1 MFIVD
6 VVMLFFH
13 TNFFFPSWIFFLM
26 FGECLKINKIIIKN
40 KRIKTWNKYVFKINF
55 YIFSAFTVAI
65 LSNLRTLMKKKF
77 HNSYSVG
84 RPEKCE
90 SRLGLLCVPKDSIN
104 KWSLVV
110 LNDLL
115 MHYMEPVDKLLT
127 GHLPASTIN
136 TCGRKPSY
144 IILFPFLIDPPFLIL
159 FNLFY

>member
-1 MFIVD
+1 
-6 VVMLFFH
+6 
-13 TNFFFPSWIFFLM
+13 
-26 FGECLKINKIIIKN
+26 
-40 KRIKTWNKYVFKINF
+40 
-55 YIFSAFTVAI
+55 
-65 LSNLRTLMKKKF
+65 MKKKF